1 MLVTAVVA
9 VHVVVTG
16 VMEGV
21 TITEQFFS
29 FLLYV
34 VTAIVVDLRLVT
46 AVISVLQHDHGS
58 DQSKTSTHEIFLK
71 TFALH
76 LQPCTPITCTT

>member
-1 MLVTAVVA
+1 MLVTAVMY

-34 VTAIVVDLRLVT
+34 VTAVVVDFGLVT
-46 AVISVLQHDHGS
+46 AMICVLQHDHGR

-71 TFALH
+71 IFALH